1 MKDAVYALK
10 PTISKMVKDE
20 LKKYNIPK
28 QPSRVINDTH
38 VDNSSVLGATFS
50 GPLIVQHFNDGI
62 QCNNGLSNYVYL
74 DQNKYP
80 SSIVIDFPKKDKK
93 PVEIIENTAK
103 PEQKIEKLEVQE
115 SIQAPIFNEPTP
127 SYISEHIEEKTT
139 SGITHSHSRRFSK
152 KTLDIVFILV
162 MLAYPVL
169 QFLITWIFVNFD
181 ALSMAFNGS
190 DTFDGFEFTFY
201 NFKKIFDDLSSPIA
215 DQAYFFNLNPA
226 TIVLLNSLGYCF
238 ITIFIS
244 LPLSL
249 LFSYFLRKKM
259 PLANVFRAIFFLP
272 NIIPIVALTFA
283 FRMSYTT
290 PFGYLSGL
298 FESLGINSA
307 KYPTSQILVYVYC
320 IWAGLGYN
328 IILFSG
334 AIGRI
339 PKELFESA
347 ELDHAGYFK
356 EFLHVVVPCIWPT
369 IVTLVVVGMTNVLTL
384 YMHPYL
390 LTNYD
395 TSSTYTIALSIFQ
408 TAGNDGAMP
417 NDLHQVTAYGLFFSA
432 VWAPIILLVRH
443 LMSKKY
449 EGIGY

>member
-1 MKDAVYALK
+1 MKD
-10 PTISKMVKDE
+10 ISASLVQSE
-20 LKKYNIPK
+20 
-28 QPSRVINDTH
+28 Q
-38 VDNSSVLGATFS
+38 
-50 GPLIVQHFNDGI
+50 IVRERPRIHG
-62 QCNNGLSNYVYL
+62 
-74 DQNKYP
+74 
-80 SSIVIDFPKKDKK
+80 
-93 PVEIIENTAK
+93 
-103 PEQKIEKLEVQE
+103 
-115 SIQAPIFNEPTP
+115 
-127 SYISEHIEEKTT
+127 
-139 SGITHSHSRRFSK
+139 RRFSK
-152 KTLDIVFILV
+152 KTLDAIFIIV

-169 QFLITWIFVNFD
+169 QFLVTWIFVNFG

-190 DTFDGFEFTFY
+190 EYYDDFEFTLF
-201 NFKKIFDDLSSPIA
+201 NFKHIFDDLSKTIP
-215 DQAYFFNLNPA
+215 DQAYFFNLNSA

-259 PLANVFRAIFFLP
+259 PIANVFRAIFFLP
-272 NIIPIVALTFA
+272 NVIPIVALTFA
-283 FRMSYTT
+283 FRMSYTS
-290 PFGYLSGL
+290 PFGYLSGIL
-298 FESLGINSA
+298 EALHLDSA
-307 KYPTSQILVYVYC
+307 KYPTSQVLVYIYC
-320 IWAGLGYN
+320 VWAGLGYN

-347 ELDHAGYFK
+347 ELDYAGYFK
-356 EFLHVVVPCIWPT
+356 EFFHVVIPCIWPT

-408 TAGNDGAMP
+408 VAGNDGAMP
-417 NDLHQVTAYGLFFSA
+417 TQLHQATAYGLFFS
-432 VWAPIILLVRH
+432 VIWAPIILLVRH
-443 LMSKKY
+443 FMSKKY

>member
-1 MKDAVYALK
+1 MNNISPAALNNE
-10 PTISKMVKDE
+10 SFSRD
-20 LKKYNIPK
+20 IP
-28 QPSRVINDTH
+28 R
-38 VDNSSVLGATFS
+38 A
-50 GPLIVQHFNDGI
+50 
-62 QCNNGLSNYVYL
+62 
-74 DQNKYP
+74 
-80 SSIVIDFPKKDKK
+80 
-93 PVEIIENTAK
+93 
-103 PEQKIEKLEVQE
+103 
-115 SIQAPIFNEPTP
+115 
-127 SYISEHIEEKTT
+127 
-139 SGITHSHSRRFSK
+139 HSRRFSK
-152 KTLDIVFILV
+152 KTLDTIFIVV

-169 QFLITWIFVNFD
+169 QFLVTWIFVNFG
-181 ALSMAFNGS
+181 AISMAFNGS
-190 DTFDGFEFTFY
+190 EYYDEFEFTLY
-201 NFKKIFDDLSSPIA
+201 NFKKIFDDLFSTVP
-215 DQAYFFNLNPA
+215 DQANFLGLNPA
-226 TIVLLNSLGYCF
+226 TIVLLNSVGYCLV
-238 ITIFIS
+238 TIFIS

-249 LFSYFLRKKM
+249 LFSYFLRKNM

-290 PFGYLSGL
+290 PFGYLSGM
-298 FESLGINSA
+298 FEAMGINTA
-307 KYPTSQILVYVYC
+307 KYPTSQLLVYGFMVILYL

-328 IILFSG
+328 IILISG

-356 EFLHVVVPCIWPT
+356 EFFHVVIPCIWPT

-395 TSSTYTIALSIFQ
+395 RSSTYTIALSIFQ

-417 NDLHQVTAYGLFFSA
+417 TELHQVTAYGLFFS
-432 VWAPIILLVRH
+432 VIWAPIILLVRH
-443 LMSKKY
+443 IMSKKY